1 MKRTL
6 SLILALLLVLC
17 MMTGCG
23 SEEAKNESAASQE
36 QQTQTETASS
46 ESTTVANVD
55 ESKEITVAYIHS
67 NAAIQASVST
77 EEAMLQAIKE
87 RNLNFRL
94 DIQDATGDTANLS
107 SMIED
112 AVSKNVDA
120 IVIDYADLRSTTS
133 SLIVAKNAGIPVITI
148 DAGGFVPNT
157 VCDITMNN
165 YENAGKLGVYTINR
179 IGATGNV
186 IIFDL
191 DISAGVRQRCAV
203 FEAILGENNGI
214 KVLEDYNVDV
224 NKIQQDTMDA
234 METFIQKYGIDG
246 IDAVYCG
253 WDEAAYAVSLVLQ
266 QHGYTNEDCF
276 VVGMDGHWG
285 CTLGYLQQNEN
296 WPQVATVVQAFDKYG
311 ELTIDIIYK
320 LCLMGMSPEEA
331 MNGRTN
337 VYVRAPLV
345 TIDTVGELE
354 PNVLAGY
361 ANDYYY
367 GDYTNPTDYTFS
379 YQQ

>member
-1 MKRTL
+1 MKKITA
-6 SLILALLLVLC
+6 IFLALVLTLGL
-17 MMTGCG
+17 MTGCSHSSG
-23 SEEAKNESAASQE
+23 AQNTQDNTE
-36 QQTQTETASS
+36 QQNQQQN
-46 ESTTVANVD
+46 TTVSVQNVD
-55 ESKEITVAYIHS
+55 ESKNVIISYIHS

-77 EEAMLQAIKE
+77 EEAMINAIE
-87 RNLNFRL
+87 TRNLNFTL

-112 AVSKNVDA
+112 AVAKKVDA

-133 SLIVAKNAGIPVITI
+133 SLQVAANAGIPVITI
-148 DAGGFVPNT
+148 DAGGYVPNT

-179 IGATGNV
+179 LGTTGNV

-203 FEAILGENNGI
+203 FEAILSENSGI

-224 NKIQQDTMDA
+224 DKIQQDTMYA
-234 METFIQKYGIDG
+234 METFLQKYGIDG

-253 WDEAAYAVSLVLQ
+253 WDEAAYAVSLVLK

-285 CTLGYLQQNEN
+285 CTLGYMQQDKE
-296 WPQVATVVQAFDKYG
+296 WAQVATVVQAFDKYG

-320 LCLMGMSPEEA
+320 ICLMGMTPEQA

-337 VYVRAPLV
+337 AYVRAPLV
-345 TIDTVGELE
+345 TIDTVDELE

-361 ANDYYY
+361 SNDFYY
-367 GDYTNPTDYTFS
+367 GDYTNPTDYVFS
-379 YQQ
+379 YELGE

>member
-1 MKRTL
+1 MKKITA
-6 SLILALLLVLC
+6 IFLALVLTLGL
-17 MMTGCG
+17 MTGCSHSSG
-23 SEEAKNESAASQE
+23 AQNTQDNTE
-36 QQTQTETASS
+36 QQNQQQN
-46 ESTTVANVD
+46 TTVSVQNVD
-55 ESKEITVAYIHS
+55 ESKNVIISYIHS

-77 EEAMLQAIKE
+77 EEAMINAIE
-87 RNLNFRL
+87 TRNLNFTL

-112 AVSKNVDA
+112 AVAKKVDA
-120 IVIDYADLRSTTS
+120 IIIDYADLRSTTS
-133 SLIVAKNAGIPVITI
+133 SLQVAANAGIPVITI
-148 DAGGFVPNT
+148 DAGGYVPNT

-179 IGATGNV
+179 LGTTGNV

-203 FEAILGENNGI
+203 FEAILSENSGI

-224 NKIQQDTMDA
+224 DKIQQDTMDA
-234 METFIQKYGIDG
+234 METFLQKYGIDG

-253 WDEAAYAVSLVLQ
+253 WDEAAYAVSLVLK

-285 CTLGYLQQNEN
+285 CTLGYMQQDKE
-296 WPQVATVVQAFDKYG
+296 WAQVATVVQAFDKYG

-320 LCLMGMSPEEA
+320 ICLMGMTPEQA

-337 VYVRAPLV
+337 AYVRAPLV
-345 TIDTVGELE
+345 TIDTVDELE

-361 ANDYYY
+361 ANDFYY
-367 GDYTNPTDYTFS
+367 GDYTNPTDYVFS
-379 YQQ
+379 YELGE

>member
-1 MKRTL
+1 MKKITA
-6 SLILALLLVLC
+6 IFLALVLTLGL
-17 MMTGCG
+17 MTGCSHSSG
-23 SEEAKNESAASQE
+23 AQNTQDNTE
-36 QQTQTETASS
+36 QQNQQQN
-46 ESTTVANVD
+46 TTVSVQNVD
-55 ESKEITVAYIHS
+55 ESKNVIISYIHS

-77 EEAMLQAIKE
+77 EEAMINAIE
-87 RNLNFRL
+87 TRNLNFTL

-112 AVSKNVDA
+112 AVAKKVDA

-133 SLIVAKNAGIPVITI
+133 SLQVAANAGIPVITI
-148 DAGGFVPNT
+148 DAGGYVPNT

-179 IGATGNV
+179 LGTTGNV

-203 FEAILGENNGI
+203 FEAILSENSGI

-224 NKIQQDTMDA
+224 DKIQQDTMYA
-234 METFIQKYGIDG
+234 METFLQKYGIDG

-253 WDEAAYAVSLVLQ
+253 WDEAAYAVSLVLK

-285 CTLGYLQQNEN
+285 CTLGYMQQDKE
-296 WPQVATVVQAFDKYG
+296 WAQVATVVQAFDKYG

-320 LCLMGMSPEEA
+320 ICLMGMTPEQA

-337 VYVRAPLV
+337 AYVRAPLV
-345 TIDTVGELE
+345 TIDTVDELE

-361 ANDYYY
+361 ANDFYY
-367 GDYTNPTDYTFS
+367 GDYTNPTDYVFS
-379 YQQ
+379 YELGE